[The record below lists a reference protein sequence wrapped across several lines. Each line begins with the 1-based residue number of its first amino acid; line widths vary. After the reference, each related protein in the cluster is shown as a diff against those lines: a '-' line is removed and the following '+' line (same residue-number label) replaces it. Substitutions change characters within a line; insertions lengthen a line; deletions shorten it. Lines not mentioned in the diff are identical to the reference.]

1 MFEEW
6 KLIGRVPKEYGDELW
21 ERFLKAKRLFLIER
35 MKTEINEDKKISKN
49 ISDRLGKNKSFFNRI
64 TKELQNEIDLKA
76 DIEYRI
82 QNLPATLRSYEKRE
96 ELKEV
101 LEEVKKNIVRLE
113 NKVKEVKEKLNLDEN
128 ELHHFSKPPKKAT
141 KNNSNNN
148 QDNSDIPPNTQSE
161 DTQKQTIE
169 SHIEPQN

>member
-1 MFEEW
+1 
-6 KLIGRVPKEYGDELW
+6 
-21 ERFLKAKRLFLIER
+21 
-35 MKTEINEDKKISKN
+35 MKDVKKH
-49 ISDRLGKNKSFFNRI
+49 F
-64 TKELQNEIDLKA
+64 
-76 DIEYRI
+76 
-82 QNLPATLRSYEKRE
+82 EKRE

-148 QDNSDIPPNTQSE
+148 NHHLTYLM
-161 DTQKQTIE
+161 
-169 SHIEPQN
+169 